1 MDTSVASPAQREWRG
16 GLGGRIKM
24 LSSGAPPA
32 AKQDTATLLLAVCCL
47 FHSTCPDCFNGWSS
61 LVSPMFVCLDV
72 NIGRAKTKKSPRAIT
87 HFKGTQ

>member
-1 MDTSVASPAQREWRG
+1 
-16 GLGGRIKM
+16 M

-47 FHSTCPDCFNGWSS
+47 FHSTCPDCFEGWSS

-72 NIGRAKTKKSPRAIT
+72 NIGRATTKKSPRAI
-87 HFKGTQ
+87 HISRAHNR